1 MESKEI
7 LYSEIREKAFQ
18 MLENNSFPENV
29 VFCSGSAFCFDVK
42 NAVFDKMIPNIDLMV
57 EKRYKTPYDKKEML
71 RRKENLYQILIAC
84 ENPANCNLDPN
95 EWAKEELEFSNS
107 KHKLLNN

>member
-1 MESKEI
+1 MLSKEI
-7 LYSEIREKAFQ
+7 LYSEIREKAYK

-29 VFCSGSAFCFDVK
+29 VFFSGSAFCFDVK
-42 NAVFDKMIPNIDLMV
+42 NAVFDKMIPNIDSMI
-57 EKRYKTPYDKKEML
+57 EKKHKTPYYKQEML

-84 ENPANCNLDPN
+84 ENPANCNFDPN

-107 KHKLLNN
+107 KYKLLNN